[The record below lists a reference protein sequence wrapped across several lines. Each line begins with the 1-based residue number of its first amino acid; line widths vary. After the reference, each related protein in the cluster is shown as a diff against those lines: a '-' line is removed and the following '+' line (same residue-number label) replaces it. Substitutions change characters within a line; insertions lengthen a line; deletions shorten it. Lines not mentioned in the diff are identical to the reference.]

1 MSAPA
6 ACAVAVMAKA
16 PVAGRA
22 KTRLVP
28 PLDAA
33 QAARLAAA
41 FIADATANIRQ
52 AGLAAYAAY
61 APAGDE
67 AVLAA
72 ACAPGT
78 TLLLADGSQGVEPGV
93 TGLGCALLHAARG
106 LLARGHEGVCLLNAD
121 SPTIPTRFLAEA
133 ARLLAAPGERAVL
146 GPAEDGGYWLLG
158 LRAAHARLFADI
170 PWSTEAVAGATR
182 ARAREIGLELA
193 ELPVWYDVDD
203 AAGLAR
209 LRRELARPGP
219 DAFPAPAT
227 CAALERFAIVAA

>member
-1 MSAPA
+1 MSG
-6 ACAVAVMAKA
+6 ACAIAVMAKA

-33 QAARLAAA
+33 QAAALAAS
-41 FIADATANIRQ
+41 FIADTTANICA

-78 TLLLADGSQGVEPGV
+78 RLLLADGSRGEAPGV
-93 TGLGCALLHAARG
+93 AGLGRALLHAARG
-106 LLARGHEGVCLLNAD
+106 LLALGHESACLLSAD
-121 SPTIPTRFLAEA
+121 APTVPTGFLAEA
-133 ARLLAAPGERAVL
+133 ARLLAMPGERAVL

-170 PWSTEAVAGATR
+170 AWSTGNVAEATR
-182 ARAREIGLELA
+182 TRAREIGLELA

-203 AAGLAR
+203 GQSLAR
-209 LRRELARPGP
+209 LHRELADPSR
-219 DAFPAPAT
+219 DAFAAPAT
-227 CAALERFAIVAA
+227 RAALRRLAAFAA

>member
-1 MSAPA
+1 MTGAGD
-6 ACAVAVMAKA
+6 CAIAVMAKA

-28 PLDAA
+28 PLDTA

-41 FIADATANIRQ
+41 FIADTTANIRA

-78 TLLLADGSQGVEPGV
+78 RLLLADGSGGEAAGVA
-93 TGLGCALLHAARG
+93 GLGRALLHATRG
-106 LLARGHEGVCLLNAD
+106 LLTRGHGSVCLLSAD
-121 SPTIPTRFLAEA
+121 SPTVPTRFLAEA
-133 ARLLAAPGERAVL
+133 ARLLAAPAQRAVL
-146 GPAEDGGYWLLG
+146 GAAEDGGYWLLG
-158 LRAAHARLFADI
+158 MRTAHVRLFADI
-170 PWSTEAVAGATR
+170 AWSTEAVAEATR
-182 ARAREIGLELA
+182 ERAREIGLDLV

-203 AAGLAR
+203 RASLAR
-209 LRRELARPGP
+209 LRRELMAPP
-219 DAFPAPAT
+219 PEAFAAPAT
-227 CAALERFAIVAA
+227 RAALDELAEVAA